1 LIIFVRNFKT
11 KQTMAT
17 KTKQVNTDDKFVKL
31 LSIVM
36 PRHKVTTEAVNALA
50 ASLARGKELVK

>member
-1 LIIFVRNFKT
+1 
-11 KQTMAT
+11 MAT